1 MQAGLKLGLQ
11 YQASD
16 TLMLG
21 ATYTHKTELPL
32 TGGTLISNMT
42 SIGLGRV
49 RCRVIAAAKQNAH
62 LTGPSRRHPIVPWL
76 LCPDSDHLHPMERG
90 NVT

>member
-42 SIGLGRV
+42 SAI
-49 RCRVIAAAKQNAH
+49 
-62 LTGPSRRHPIVPWL
+62 
-76 LCPDSDHLHPMERG
+76 
-90 NVT
+90 